1 MNGHQPTMRTPPT
14 TDMYTAASF
23 PSLASRPLF
32 PNISA
37 NPTLLYRT
45 VTPVLYAPPPY
56 CTSLLYC
63 NVNPKP
69 LRCDAPAAWATSS
82 SFCIDA
88 QHTSRLGVGA
98 STRVYR
104 SPGALLYCT
113 VHQPQVRIKRRA
125 RCGRGVGR
133 GKVCTPPTR
142 TVSNATSA
150 LGMPGRKQAVVL
162 SGMQQR
168 GAMLFSSASACQ
180 QLLALL
186 LKCECIRTTC
196 VHSQSPFRLV
206 HGNPGTPAC
215 SQASR
220 VACHDNAMQHC

>member
-1 MNGHQPTMRTPPT
+1 MALQVRIKSSSIPLRVPSLRPLKGHASGFSTLQQRRQRCYCTVQYDATRCRISLKGYTVLYKAIKARGSSPRMNEHQPTMRTPPT

-37 NPTLLYRT
+37 NPTLLYCT
-45 VTPVLYAPPPY
+45 VTPVLYARPPY

-104 SPGALLYCT
+104 SPWALLYCT
-113 VHQPQVRIKRRA
+113 P
-125 RCGRGVGR
+125 
-133 GKVCTPPTR
+133 
-142 TVSNATSA
+142 ATS
-150 LGMPGRKQAVVL
+150 
-162 SGMQQR
+162 
-168 GAMLFSSASACQ
+168 
-180 QLLALL
+180 
-186 LKCECIRTTC
+186 
-196 VHSQSPFRLV
+196 
-206 HGNPGTPAC
+206 
-215 SQASR
+215 
-220 VACHDNAMQHC
+220 